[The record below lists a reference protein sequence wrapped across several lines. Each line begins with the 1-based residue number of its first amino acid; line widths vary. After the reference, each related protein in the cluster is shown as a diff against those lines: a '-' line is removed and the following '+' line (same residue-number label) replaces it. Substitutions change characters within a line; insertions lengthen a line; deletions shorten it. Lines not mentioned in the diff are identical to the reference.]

1 MKKTIIYGL
10 LAVIGLSSVACSDD
24 EELLEPTRIEDNH
37 YRVSDDE
44 TGPEADLR
52 REFFDKTKVNLLF
65 SNILRRTYVGKD
77 AFGDDVWHDETI
89 DFNYNI
95 TNYGVSLYDFEFFD
109 TDEEKIAA
117 AEIVEKCI
125 LDHFSE
131 PLRPFSVLA
140 AKKLLYAK
148 YDYQKLQP
156 AGTFANMSCR
166 AINVGDVMDMSIEEA
181 DDFYKSVRKTM
192 LLSMISYR
200 DDAFEE
206 YRELAGQYAGTRV
219 TDVIPDW
226 DGTDET
232 LLYEYG
238 FLQVNFSWN
247 PPQYDTFCDMQY
259 DFEYDFYP
267 MVMDYSPEEVEE
279 MYGDYPMIIQKYNA
293 VRNGIM
299 SLGYVF

>member
-1 MKKTIIYGL
+1 
-10 LAVIGLSSVACSDD
+10 
-24 EELLEPTRIEDNH
+24 
-37 YRVSDDE
+37 
-44 TGPEADLR
+44 
-52 REFFDKTKVNLLF
+52 
-65 SNILRRTYVGKD
+65 
-77 AFGDDVWHDETI
+77 
-89 DFNYNI
+89 
-95 TNYGVSLYDFEFFD
+95 
-109 TDEEKIAA
+109 
-117 AEIVEKCI
+117 
-125 LDHFSE
+125 
-131 PLRPFSVLA
+131 
-140 AKKLLYAK
+140 
-148 YDYQKLQP
+148 
-156 AGTFANMSCR
+156 
-166 AINVGDVMDMSIEEA
+166 
-181 DDFYKSVRKTM
+181 M